1 MLMCGWVSRWVSVGV
16 GVGVKVCESEKQ
28 QAGRKG
34 KKWSGVRS
42 VEVEAL
48 DFNFSTWHI
57 HWAEVRVCVPDPK
70 LAKIVVAPALDS
82 TSA

>member
-1 MLMCGWVSRWVSVGV
+1 MERAREGGTAGV
-16 GVGVKVCESEKQ
+16 EE
-28 QAGRKG
+28 GRKR
-34 KKWSGVRS
+34 SGS

-70 LAKIVVAPALDS
+70 LAKIVVTPALDS